1 MSTDQLKASPCGHL
15 VPTIEGQLAFVPDPP
30 PSHIDLTP
38 SLVSQLEKALL
49 AVGTLAGV
57 GETLP
62 NPNLLIVPFLHR
74 EAVLSSRIEGTQA
87 SISDLFMFEAS
98 GERGRVSDAKE
109 VVNYVH
115 ALNLGLDLLN
125 ELPICLRL
133 VNSIHARLLQD
144 VRGEDKTPGDLRKD
158 QNWIAPWGTPIQQAR
173 FIPPPA
179 QLLHELM
186 SHWEQFAND
195 EFEMPLLI
203 QSAVMH
209 YHFEAIHPY
218 LDGNGRI
225 GRLLITL
232 FLCAKGVLPKPLLY
246 LSAYFER
253 HRDEYYDRLYDIS
266 ATGNWQA
273 WIAFFLGGV
282 AEQAEDAL
290 ARSRRVREL
299 HERHRNTLQ
308 AGRASGNVLHL
319 LDELF
324 VNPYVSAP
332 RASRLLGISHTGAQ
346 HVLERLL
353 QAGIIE
359 YAGGRWPRLY
369 VARELLDVIE
379 APIA

>member
-38 SLVSQLEKALL
+38 SLISQLEKALL

-195 EFEMPLLI
+195 ELEMPLLI

-299 HERHRNTLQ
+299 HARHRDTLQ

-346 HVLERLL
+346 RVLDRLL

-369 VARELLDVIE
+369 VARELLDIIE
-379 APIA
+379 APTA